1 MIRAM
6 RPTFRNPYDKVAF
19 VVHASCLA
27 SGFVLLA
34 TGPSAFCDD
43 PFSSAFAVSEDYS
56 AIRHLELNVQDY
68 VENGG
73 ANYESQY
80 KNFGK
85 LVEEINKEILSKGSP
100 SNQPSRT
107 LNWDKNGP
115 VSGPV
120 TKGTLSLMN
129 YFAILMYSSGEG
141 GIRDNA
147 DQSNDSYQPL
157 GSVPSGYAVLP
168 VPAFGGSGIFPATGA
183 GVYPT
188 RSRCLPYQVTL
199 ALLAPLLHFRWLFF
213 DVTSKC
219 AFGGSP
225 IFPAPGPVFYPTR
238 SIGGYEGMILG
249 PRDAP
254 FFPGVRRD
262 PRLPVGSQ
270 ASRPTFRNPYDK
282 VAFAVHAS
290 CLASGF
296 VLLATGRSAFSG
308 DPFSLPFAGEV
319 GIDHWNDFGDSYGF
333 IYSTPEGPS
342 KKVIIKC
349 LVLNGKLLI
358 GALWEGASAHLH
370 LELNVLDYVENG
382 GANYDSQYKN
392 FGKLVEE
399 INKEILSKGSPSTK
413 SSRTLNWDKN
423 GPVSGPVTKGTLP
436 LMNYFAI
443 PMYSSEKG
451 GIRDNVDRCGAE
463 SNYSYQP
470 SGSVPPGYAVLPI
483 PAFGG
488 SGIFPA
494 TGPGVYSTSPISPA
508 PGPVVYPTRYSGGYE
523 GMLLGP
529 SYARFLTGISGDPR
543 LPRGA
548 QGIPPG
554 GRFDPF
560 GPPDVPGS
568 EPGRFSRD
576 PTRRRKRQEP

>member
-1 MIRAM
+1 MVIR
-6 RPTFRNPYDKVAF
+6 
-19 VVHASCLA
+19 
-27 SGFVLLA
+27 
-34 TGPSAFCDD
+34 
-43 PFSSAFAVSEDYS
+43 
-56 AIRHLELNVQDY
+56 
-68 VENGG
+68 
-73 ANYESQY
+73 
-80 KNFGK
+80 
-85 LVEEINKEILSKGSP
+85 
-100 SNQPSRT
+100 
-107 LNWDKNGP
+107 
-115 VSGPV
+115 
-120 TKGTLSLMN
+120 
-129 YFAILMYSSGEG
+129 
-141 GIRDNA
+141 
-147 DQSNDSYQPL
+147 
-157 GSVPSGYAVLP
+157 
-168 VPAFGGSGIFPATGA
+168 
-183 GVYPT
+183 
-188 RSRCLPYQVTL
+188 
-199 ALLAPLLHFRWLFF
+199 
-213 DVTSKC
+213 
-219 AFGGSP
+219 
-225 IFPAPGPVFYPTR
+225 
-238 SIGGYEGMILG
+238 
-249 PRDAP
+249 
-254 FFPGVRRD
+254 
-262 PRLPVGSQ
+262 

-319 GIDHWNDFGDSYGF
+319 GIDHWNDFGNNYGF

-342 KKVIIKC
+342 KKVIIRC

-370 LELNVLDYVENG
+370 LELNVQDYVENG

-399 INKEILSKGSPSTK
+399 INKEILSKGSPSTN
-413 SSRTLNWDKN
+413 SL
-423 GPVSGPVTKGTLP
+423 
-436 LMNYFAI
+436 
-443 PMYSSEKG
+443 SSEKG
-451 GIRDNVDRCGAE
+451 GIRDNVDRRGAE

-568 EPGRFSRD
+568 EPGVFSRD